1 MHLRKKK
8 EGLQRNKE
16 VEDWWLM
23 MTDMNILSSVLF
35 VEEWE
40 SEESC
45 SPSYNKNSA
54 SSGCFRTA
62 DNIEI
67 TSLLQVQYM

>member
-23 MTDMNILSSVLF
+23 MTDMILSSVLF